1 MKANIS
7 TSTEAKLSN
16 STPAKTQ
23 DWILITRYV
32 IARQVEGGGGLDMIV
47 LICGIQS
54 LDVGGALVIAQ
65 HLNKFK
71 RLRRLGLVS
80 YC

>member
-1 MKANIS
+1 MK
-7 TSTEAKLSN
+7 AKLST

-23 DWILITRYV
+23 EGLFGKRYV
-32 IARQVEGGGGLDMIV
+32 VARQVEGGGGGLDMIV

-54 LDVGGALVIAQ
+54 LGDEDALVIAQ

-71 RLRRLGLVS
+71 RLRRLNLVS